1 MFQTVAEMEGITT
14 GIRDENNPKK
24 VKIQVPKEEAVP
36 VVTSKTK
43 LQEKYGFT
51 SKTSTVAKVE
61 KTSK

>member
-1 MFQTVAEMEGITT
+1 MEGITT

-36 VVTSKTK
+36 PVVTSKTK
-43 LQEKYGFT
+43 LQEKYGFA